1 MLRLTLK
8 RNNIKD
14 IAQISVEC
22 NQKCSAKH
30 LLRRVMFLAFAIKK
44 NRIFPVRAGLVT
56 NPEDYL
62 YSLIARFCK
71 ACVILY
77 NQFNFYNSNFFRII
91 HC

>member
-30 LLRRVMFLAFAIKK
+30 LLRRIMFLAFAIKK
-44 NRIFPVRAGLVT
+44 TEFSYRTL
-56 NPEDYL
+56 L
-62 YSLIARFCK
+62 
-71 ACVILY
+71 
-77 NQFNFYNSNFFRII
+77 
-91 HC
+91 